1 MVATL
6 FDFCKKEVNLLAK
19 DKVKNIA
26 EKAEL
31 LLKPTV
37 EELGYVL
44 WDVEYKKEG
53 SDYNLI
59 LTIDKEGEE
68 ITMDDCVAVTEAV
81 NPILDEADPIPDS
94 YCLEV
99 SSAGLE
105 RDLKRPEHFMKY
117 LGHEVEVKLF
127 APTET
132 LPKLFSAVL
141 AEYGDKETVFTVNGE
156 NVSVD
161 NAKVALV
168 RNVVDYA
175 EIFKNDK

>member
-1 MVATL
+1 MA
-6 FDFCKKEVNLLAK
+6 NK

-26 EKAEL
+26 EKVEL
-31 LLKPTV
+31 LLRGTV
-37 EELGYVL
+37 EELGYIL

-59 LTIDKEGEE
+59 LTIDKEDVEL
-68 ITMDDCVAVTEAV
+68 TLDDCVAVTDAV

-105 RDLKRPEHFMKY
+105 RDLKKPEHFERY
-117 LGHEVEVKLF
+117 LGTEVEVKLF

-132 LPKLFSAVL
+132 LPKLFVGTL
-141 AEYGDKETVFTVNGE
+141 KEYGEAVTFTVNGVDE
-156 NVSVD
+156 ALDKGKIASV
-161 NAKVALV
+161 KT
-168 RNVVDYA
+168 VVDYA
-175 EIFKNDK
+175 EIFKNGQ